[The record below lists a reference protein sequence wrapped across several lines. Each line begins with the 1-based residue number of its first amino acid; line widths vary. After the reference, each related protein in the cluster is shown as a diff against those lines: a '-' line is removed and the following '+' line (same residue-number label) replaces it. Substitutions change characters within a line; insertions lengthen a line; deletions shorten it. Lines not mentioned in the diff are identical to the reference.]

1 MTCDR
6 AREESVSEL
15 NLNKCSKSS
24 SFLMYLLNFVGIPD
38 TIQDPLLISQTVN
51 RSNQYRDTDH
61 SNVPCNSGPS
71 LFALGGRTS
80 SIGCM
85 SRSIPSLGH
94 DTSTEIIGNICPAI
108 GGRESNL
115 SLRVKEIPTGDWIFG
130 AGLDSGS
137 GDKGSR
143 HQRGKTLLC
152 PRLRHEPNTDPRPC
166 R

>member
-1 MTCDR
+1 MKLKTC
-6 AREESVSEL
+6 SE
-15 NLNKCSKSS
+15 CS
-24 SFLMYLLNFVGIPD
+24 SFLMYLLDFVGIPD
-38 TIQDPLLISQTVN
+38 TIQHSLLISQTVN

-71 LFALGGRTS
+71 LFVLGGRTS
-80 SIGCM
+80 SLGRM

-94 DTSTEIIGNICPAI
+94 DISTEIIGNICPTI

-115 SLRVKEIPTGDWIFG
+115 SLKVKEISTGDWMIIG
-130 AGLDSGS
+130 AGLDFGS
-137 GDKGSR
+137 SDKGSR